1 MPDSPN
7 KLPGEFNCQL
17 INALLQVEC
26 WATELNT
33 LVTHARVM
41 TERARRQMPP
51 PTAEEME
58 VEWPVSAD
66 PYHLVCW
73 VLQNLSLPMDEYE
86 KYKLLFLPGPDGL
99 YQQVSLFLPPFSSL
113 PISLSFFLS
122 LGRSLSVCIRDVFLV
137 Y

>member
-17 INALLQVEC
+17 INALQVEC

-122 LGRSLSVCIRDVFLV
+122 LGRSLSVCIFFF
-137 Y
+137 